1 MARQGEDPSAFW
13 DLIGSG
19 LMPPYAPYAIG
30 KHIGHGVQD
39 DRMAAEAAKTASEIQ
54 QAKGLSRGW
63 QLLKGS
69 RLKALE
75 EQATSRAGTSARN
88 NRLSNVLARK
98 GVFEE
103 GELGALRQSARA
115 GTHNKNAFRSG
126 ERAAR
131 SAEKERA
138 AVKGART
145 TALGMGGAAA
155 VGAGGGYAAGRASAH
170 KEASAGRLLH
180 ADDPRVK
187 EAFGG
192 GFGAA
197 LTAGV
202 KGIGQFASAAAP
214 RLMTAAQKGGA
225 GGLMTAAKRVGSQG
239 LQQAGK
245 FISANPMAGAA
256 LVAAP
261 AAVAGYGASKMTQ

>member
-1 MARQGEDPSAFW
+1 
-13 DLIGSG
+13 
-19 LMPPYAPYAIG
+19 
-30 KHIGHGVQD
+30 
-39 DRMAAEAAKTASEIQ
+39 
-54 QAKGLSRGW
+54 
-63 QLLKGS
+63 LLKGS

-75 EQATSRAGTSARN
+75 EQATSRAATSARN
-88 NRLSNVLARK
+88 NRLSNALARK

-103 GELGALRQSARA
+103 GGLDTLRQSARA
-115 GTHNKNAFRSG
+115 GAHNKGAFQSAN
-126 ERAAR
+126 RAAR

-155 VGAGGGYAAGRASAH
+155 AGTGAGYALGRASSH
-170 KEASAGRLLH
+170 KEASAGRLLSI
-180 ADDPRVK
+180 DDPRVK

-192 GFGAA
+192 AFGSA
-197 LTAGV
+197 LMAGA

-225 GGLMTAAKRVGSQG
+225 QGLMTAAKRVGSQG